1 MVDDLVYKFDY
12 DFDRERLLKEAME
25 QGEWRRGDT
34 ETRGVLF
41 EDGIRRRKLKM
52 RNGIN
57 HSSSRAVT
65 KIDYFNKNAHPDTCP
80 YAMEIRNHFHNL
92 TKLNCAFQPQF
103 WLLKE
108 GSPLPFHLDP
118 FQCVI
123 NLVLTEDPD
132 PIKFK
137 SSEDSDYIN
146 EVYYNVGLVNTQIL
160 HSIEGGKTRYLFK
173 LPFSPRVPFSKVKEV
188 LSSKLSEI

>member
-1 MVDDLVYKFDY
+1 MVDDFVYKFDY

-25 QGEWRRGDT
+25 QGEWRRGDN
-34 ETRGVLF
+34 RRDRNAGLKHVRF
-41 EDGIRRRKLKM
+41 EDGTR
-52 RNGIN
+52 
-57 HSSSRAVT
+57 
-65 KIDYFNKNAHPDTCP
+65 IDYFNKNAHPDTCP
-80 YAMEIRNHFHNL
+80 YAMEIRNHFHDL

-108 GSPLPFHLDP
+108 ETLLPFHIDP